1 MRGTMTSLSERPLR
15 SMGSGTAAAEAAVAV
30 VVAVG
35 RWGGRTGHRD
45 VNGEKD

>member
-1 MRGTMTSLSERPLR
+1 MTSLSERPLR

-30 VVAVG
+30 AVAVG

>member
-30 VVAVG
+30 AVAVG

>member
-1 MRGTMTSLSERPLR
+1 MTSLSERPLR

-30 VVAVG
+30 VAVVAVG